1 MEFVGCSWKLSVVQM
16 LYNSVEVTNEYS
28 PIVRSIKEL
37 MHRSWRITIN
47 HIYIYREANFAADYL
62 LNYSSDVFIGFHN
75 FISPLASVT
84 SLLLHDIYETAYP
97 RLVLP

>member
-28 PIVRSIKEL
+28 PIVRSIKNL
-37 MHRSWRITIN
+37 CTGVGALLLT
-47 HIYIYREANFAADYL
+47 IYIYREANFAADYL